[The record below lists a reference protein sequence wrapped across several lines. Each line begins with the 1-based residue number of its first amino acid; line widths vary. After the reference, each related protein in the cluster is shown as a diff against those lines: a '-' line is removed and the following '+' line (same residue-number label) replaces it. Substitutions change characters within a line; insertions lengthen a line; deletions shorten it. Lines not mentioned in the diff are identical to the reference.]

1 MEIKSCLSP
10 DDWHYLEDNLP
21 FSLNALNS
29 LVHYPDRTQVY
40 YSKSQREAIYVIE
53 FKSGYN
59 KHIWYSPIIWII
71 SDIDDIDFL
80 RNSLR
85 EQMNNNSSFIALAHP
100 FAENPEVSGIL
111 TYREKL
117 MVNDKFEDLI
127 IPEFKVVRLDESA
140 AEQSLLLSIPSKKGN
155 FTNEEISRERLF
167 IRERETYGIFL
178 DNRLVCRGSI
188 MAGYGKY
195 FSVGGFI
202 THTDYRKLGLATS
215 LVGFICKRIME
226 MGGIATLTVRNDNVG
241 ALSLYRKLGFM
252 DTEEIMF
259 LDWGSGVV
267 P

>member
-10 DDWHYLEDNLP
+10 DDLHFLENNLP
-21 FSLNALNS
+21 FTLNALNS
-29 LVHYPDRTQVY
+29 LTYYPDRTKVY
-40 YSKSQREAIYVIE
+40 YSKTQRETIYVIE

-59 KHIWYSPIIWII
+59 KHIWYSPIIWMI
-71 SDIDDIDFL
+71 SDNADINFL

-85 EQMNNNSSFIALAHP
+85 EQMNNNSSFIALARS
-100 FAENPEVSGIL
+100 FSENPEVSGIL
-111 TYREKL
+111 SYREKL
-117 MVNDKFEDLI
+117 MVNDKFDGLI
-127 IPEFKVVRLDESA
+127 IPEFKVVRLDEFA
-140 AEQSLLLSIPSKKGN
+140 AEQSLLLSLPSKKGK

-178 DNRLVCRGSI
+178 DNKLVCRGSI

-202 THTDYRKLGLATS
+202 THTDYRKMGLATS

-226 MGGIATLTVRNDNVG
+226 MGGIATLTVRKDNMG

-252 DTEEIMF
+252 DKEEIMF
-259 LDWGSGVV
+259 LDCGSGVV